1 MKTLWHGGII
11 YTMASEG
18 DTVEAVLV
26 SDGKIEQVG
35 TYDQLKDA
43 ADDVVDLQGKVMY
56 PGFVD
61 SHMHMI
67 GHGEK
72 LLRVDLS
79 KIESAEEMKSE
90 LIRSM
95 QHLGENDWFIGEGWN
110 ENNFADRKIFHRN
123 ELDEISTSPMLL
135 KRVCRHAILAN
146 SSALKLAGIT
156 KDTEDPEGG
165 VIVRDYDGEPTG
177 YLLDA
182 AQDLVSCQ
190 VPEVSV
196 DYLTTALKT
205 SVEDLL
211 SLGLTGAH
219 TEDMGYY
226 GDYNRPLQA
235 FKNVIG
241 GSLKFRAHLLRAHSV
256 FEDMIETASYNEP
269 FIDPGAMK
277 IFADGSIGGKTALLS
292 KPYNDDPTTSGVAM
306 HSDDE
311 LKRLVGMARKHG
323 EAVAIHVIGDLGLE
337 KALDAIEMHPVPA
350 GKRDRLIHAMVVRE
364 DLVERMQKL
373 DVALDI
379 QPSFV
384 TSDFPWVIERL
395 GVERINWAYAWKSL
409 LRKGLI
415 SAGGSDAPIE
425 EVDPLLGIYAAVARR
440 KPYETHEGY
449 MPQEKLSRFEA
460 VQLYTSGSAAAI
472 CKEHERGRIMVG
484 FDADFTVFDR
494 DLFAG
499 DLEQIVEAQ
508 VEMTV
513 VAGDM
518 MYEKK
523 AETQQTEGMI

>member
-11 YTMASEG
+11 YTMALEG
-18 DTVEAVLV
+18 ETVEAVLV
-26 SDGKIEQVG
+26 SGGKIEQVG
-35 TYDQLKDA
+35 TYSELKGQ
-43 ADDVVDLQGKVMY
+43 ADEEVDLQGNVLY

-61 SHMHMI
+61 SHLHMI

-79 KIESAEEMKSE
+79 KIESAEEMKAE
-90 LIRSM
+90 LIRSTKN
-95 QHLGENDWFIGEGWN
+95 LAADEWFIGEGWN

-123 ELDEISTSPMLL
+123 ELDEISASPMLL

-165 VIVRDYDGEPTG
+165 VIVRDNDGEPTG

-182 AQDLVSCQ
+182 AQDLVSSQ

-211 SLGLTGAH
+211 SLGLTGGH

-226 GDYNRPLQA
+226 GDFNRPLQA

-241 GSLKFRAHLLRAHSV
+241 GPLKFRAHLLRAHSV
-256 FEDMIETASYNEP
+256 FENMMETADYNEP

-292 KPYNDDPTTSGVAM
+292 KPYNDDPATSGVAM

-311 LKRLVGMARKHG
+311 LKRLVSMARKHG
-323 EAVAIHVIGDLGLE
+323 EAVAIHVIGDLGME
-337 KALDAIEMHPVPA
+337 KALDAIEAHPVPA

-409 LRKGLI
+409 LDKGLI

-449 MPQEKLSRFEA
+449 MPHEKLSRFEA
-460 VQLYTSGSAAAI
+460 IQLYTSGSAAAI
-472 CKEHERGRIMVG
+472 CKEHERGKVLPG
-484 FDADFTVFDR
+484 FDADFTILDR
-494 DLFAG
+494 DLFKG
-499 DLEQIVEAQ
+499 IPEQIIEAN

-513 VAGDM
+513 VAGEV
-518 MYEKK
+518 MYAKK
-523 AETQQTEGMI
+523 AEARQKERMI